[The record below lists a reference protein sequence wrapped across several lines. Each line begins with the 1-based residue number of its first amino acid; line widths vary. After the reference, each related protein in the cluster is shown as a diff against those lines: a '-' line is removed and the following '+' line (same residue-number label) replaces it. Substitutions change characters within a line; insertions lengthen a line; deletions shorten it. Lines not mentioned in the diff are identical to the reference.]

1 MRWFVQALSVN
12 PPPFWITFELDYRVM
27 LFVLGLIVLASVFAG
42 TLPAMHAARV
52 SAGAALKDDSRSAT
66 SARLGRFSSG
76 LVVAELAVSCGL
88 LIAAGLMIKSVVQLK
103 NVQMPFAIENILTA
117 RIDLPRTAYPDTAS
131 SIRFFEQLLPR
142 LQAVPGVE
150 AATLSDGLPA
160 AGNGT
165 ISVQI
170 EGKAY
175 AQPSDYPLARE
186 GIVTAGYFDCVRDQA
201 VERTRIHDRRYGDQP
216 AGGGDQPVIRSR
228 ALSEYRSDRPPDA
241 TDQAELQ
248 RTVADDR
255 RRRAGSDHGR
265 DRQTTMPAR
274 SVTTSRFR
282 RATSPTAC
290 ASRCVRVA
298 TRRR

>member
-12 PPPFWITFELDYRVM
+12 PPPFWITFELDYRVL

-52 SAGAALKDDSRSAT
+52 SAGAALKDDNRSAT

-76 LVVAELAVSCGL
+76 LVIAELAVSCGL

-117 RIDLPRTAYPDTAS
+117 RVDLPRTAYPDTAS

-175 AQPSDYPLARE
+175 PQTSDYPLARE
-186 GIVTAGYFDCVRDQA
+186 GIVTAGYFA
-201 VERTRIHDRRYGDQP
+201 
-216 AGGGDQPVIRSR
+216 RSR
-228 ALSEYRSDRPPDA
+228 P
-241 TDQAELQ
+241 
-248 RTVADDR
+248 
-255 RRRAGSDHGR
+255 GR
-265 DRQTTMPAR
+265 
-274 SVTTSRFR
+274 
-282 RATSPTAC
+282 
-290 ASRCVRVA
+290 
-298 TRRR
+298 